1 MINCT
6 NKSSASQYKNIFEK
20 VLTEGFLGILQMTIQ
35 GLNYL
40 YWERLHELTSKPPSG
55 DCYLSK

>member
-20 VLTEGFLGILQMTIQ
+20 VLTEGFFSYFANDYT
-35 GLNYL
+35 
-40 YWERLHELTSKPPSG
+40 RSKLFIVG
-55 DCYLSK
+55 KVA